1 MTSLMKNINLLPF
14 VLLLFLLSCEKV
26 IDVDVPSIEPKLI
39 IDASFEVLFDETP
52 VTANTIV
59 KLRLSAD
66 YFDEAIPTVTNATV
80 FITNLSNNTV
90 INFSDADADGNYEPI
105 TTFIPADD
113 VDYELTVI
121 HNNETYKG
129 KASKV
134 KSSQFIS
141 VAQGDETLFSGK
153 ETEVKVS
160 FTDNASEENF
170 YLFDFENNSF
180 LSIEDRFF
188 NGTDYNFSFFYQEDE
203 IELPTTVRVKM
214 SGITKEYFTYFRILI
229 NQSGQNSGG
238 PFQSIPSS
246 LLGNVINTNNEVNF
260 PLGYFHISETD
271 TYSLSLVEKN

>member
-1 MTSLMKNINLLPF
+1 MKNINLLPF

-246 LLGNVINTNNEVNF
+246 LLGNVINTTNEVNF